1 MTVSQNRLARQVA
14 AKYPFLNSF
23 PFKEFSIDISEMGL
37 PGLAIAEFEQEEESS
52 GTAMVKFSID
62 DQLKGNLSIVIF
74 EQELKWIQEVADEV
88 KDLDRISKKL
98 EKGIK
103 SKDLIVKRNA
113 VEAAEVWCKA
123 LENDRARLSYSTLG
137 DALMRMIKDHRQL
150 TQVISKIMLLSKKEG
165 LVSLTKD
172 EHNIIL
178 SYYHFQ
184 LIYTKLILGLII
196 ASKISL

>member
-1 MTVSQNRLARQVA
+1 LTVSQNRLARQVA

-23 PFKEFSIDISEMGL
+23 PFKEFSIEVNEMNL
-37 PGLAIAEFEQEEESS
+37 LAMAEPEHEEEST
-52 GTAMVKFSID
+52 GTAMIKFSTD
-62 DQLKGNLSIVIF
+62 DPLKGHLAIVIF
-74 EQELKWIQEVADEV
+74 EQELKWIHAVADKV
-88 KDLDRISKKL
+88 TDLDKISKKL

-113 VEAAEVWCKA
+113 VDAAEVWCKA

-150 TQVISKIMLLSKKEG
+150 TQVISKIMTLSKREG

-172 EHNIIL
+172 EHHIIL